1 MASIRAARSNI
12 FRFQS
17 LNELTSE
24 NSRRTGTLSRSRARC
39 SSTAA
44 GSRLH
49 TATRVGHGTTAEDGA
64 SRLETVTSNVPTL
77 CTPPRPAPRC
87 HVVTRDSRARA
98 PRTTRAIAAQ
108 PPPPPRTRGEILT
121 FPDTLT
127 TQG

>member
-49 TATRVGHGTTAEDGA
+49 TGW
-64 SRLETVTSNVPTL
+64 SRDHNLGRSLPTGD
-77 CTPPRPAPRC
+77 RN
-87 HVVTRDSRARA
+87 
-98 PRTTRAIAAQ
+98 
-108 PPPPPRTRGEILT
+108 E
-121 FPDTLT
+121 
-127 TQG
+127 